1 MKVPRD
7 IRDEHLAKLL
17 GNYGYVVTRQ
27 TGSHIRLTRSAEEK
41 HNITIPKHENLKIG
55 TLNSIIKDVGEN
67 LGKSKEEFLVELWG
81 KE

>member
-7 IRDEHLAKLL
+7 IRGEHLAKLL
-17 GNYGYVVTRQ
+17 GKYDYVVTRQ
-27 TGSHIRLTRSAEEK
+27 TGSHLRLTRSVKED
-41 HNITIPKHENLKIG
+41 HHITIPKHKTLKIG

-67 LGKSKEEFLVELWG
+67 LGKSKEAFLTELFE

>member
-7 IRDEHLAKLL
+7 IRGEHLAKLL
-17 GNYGYVVTRQ
+17 GKYDYVVTRQ
-27 TGSHIRLTRSAEEK
+27 TGSHIRLTRTTKEE
-41 HNITIPKHENLKIG
+41 HHITIPKHKTLKIG

-67 LGKSKEEFLVELWG
+67 LRKSKEELFADLFG